1 MAMGYR
7 ATRGGIRA
15 TIELAIAAGVA
26 TLAWVNAF
34 ADGPQADAGALDEI
48 IVTGTRTSGMAVMD
62 SPAPVQILSAE
73 TLKAVSG
80 NADLMSALAQVV
92 PSLTMQAFGYDM
104 SEQTLLAKLRG
115 LSPNHVLVLV
125 NGKRRHTTAS
135 LAVDGGSP
143 YQGGAGVDLNFIPLD
158 AIDHIEVLTDG
169 AAAQYG
175 TDAIAGV
182 INIILKK
189 NPSGGTLTG
198 TYGEYGN
205 TEGKTTDV
213 SANSG
218 FQPGTGAFLN
228 VTGEVRN
235 HGHSSVGAIDERLV
249 NPANLDTYPNSNMA
263 NAPGYPYLNQGLG
276 DGEQREKQAM
286 LNSGVDFEGGAELYF
301 FGSYGH
307 KDAQAFQNYRL
318 PNKANYI
325 DPTTGETV
333 YPYPFGFSPLEATD
347 EDDFQTNLGI
357 KGTTAGW
364 NWDLTTGYGG
374 DTVNLSTL
382 NTYNTGYSSLNNVPS
397 PTNIYD
403 GRLRATQWTT
413 TADVDRDVDVG
424 WAGPLNVAFG
434 AEYRRETYSIAAGAP
449 ISYLDGG
456 ASGYSGFTPS
466 DAGSHGRNNEAV
478 YLDLAAKP
486 IDKLRLD
493 AAVRSEHYSDFGSTT
508 VGKLTGRYDFT
519 PEIAVRGTISNGFRA
534 PTLAEEYYTSTVVN
548 TTTAFVQLAP
558 NSAGGRLLGL
568 GNGLQP
574 EHSVNLSLGLVWRPT
589 PGMNATLDVYQIT
602 VTNRIVG
609 SGTIIGSE
617 GGAIYSPVVNS
628 AIVAS
633 GNPIDPS
640 VVASG
645 VTGVNMFANGIDTQT
660 RGADLV
666 FNFPVEYAFGKIDW
680 SIGATYNR
688 TIVTKYAT
696 TPASLAGGNP
706 PIDELYDPAAYADLT
721 TATPRYVVNLG
732 ALLTVGKFSANLVE
746 KIYGPSS
753 DYESDDADNGAGGPI
768 PACVPGGGLFICPG
782 GLEYFKDNVPVTAIT
797 DLDLSYQLSSR
808 IKLSIGA
815 INLFN
820 KLPPHLNAQLT
831 AHESNPYYGDSNNVI
846 QYPIFTPYG
855 INGGYYYG
863 RVALSF

>member
-1 MAMGYR
+1 M
-7 ATRGGIRA
+7 
-15 TIELAIAAGVA
+15 AIAYRVRRNGGCASVKATVA
-26 TLAWVNAF
+26 ASVAALAWVNA
-34 ADGPQADAGALDEI
+34 PADAPQSNAGTLEEL

-62 SPAPVQILSAE
+62 SPAPVQLLSAE
-73 TLKAVSG
+73 SLKAVSG
-80 NADLMSALAQVV
+80 NADLMSALAQAV

-104 SEQTLLAKLRG
+104 AEQTLLAKLRG

-125 NGKRRHTTAS
+125 NGKRRHTTAN

-189 NPSGGTLTG
+189 NASGGTLTG

-205 TEGKTTDV
+205 AEGKTTDV
-213 SANSG
+213 SLNSG
-218 FQPGTGAFLN
+218 FQPEPGAYLN

-249 NPANLDTYPNSNMA
+249 NPANLDTYPNSNML

-276 DGEQREKQAM
+276 DGQTREKQVM
-286 LNSGVDFEGGAELYF
+286 VNSGVDFEGGAELYF

-318 PNKANYI
+318 PNKASYI
-325 DPTTGETV
+325 DPSTGDTV
-333 YPYPFGFSPLEATD
+333 YPYPFGFSPLEASD
-347 EDDFQTNLGI
+347 EDDFQTDLGM
-357 KGTTAGW
+357 KGTAGAW
-364 NWDLTTGYGG
+364 NWDLTTGYGA
-374 DTVNLSTL
+374 DNVRQSTL

-413 TADVDRDVDVG
+413 TADFDRDFDIG
-424 WAGPLNVAFG
+424 WAGPLNVALG
-434 AEYRRETYSIAAGAP
+434 AEYRRDTYSTAAGAP

-456 ASGYSGFTPS
+456 ASGYPGFTPS
-466 DAGSHGRNNEAV
+466 DAGSHGRNNEAI
-478 YLDLAAKP
+478 YLDFAAKP

-493 AAVRSEHYSDFGSTT
+493 AAVRSEHYSDFGNAT
-508 VGKLTGRYDFT
+508 VGKLTGRYDFS

-534 PTLAEEYYTSTVVN
+534 PTLAEEYFTSTVVN

-558 NSAGGRLLGL
+558 NSPGGRLLGL

-589 PGMNATLDVYQIT
+589 PGLNATLDIYQIT

-645 VTGVNMFANGIDTQT
+645 TTGVNIFANGIDTQT

-666 FNFPVEYAFGKIDW
+666 FNFPVDYAFGKITW
-680 SIGATYNR
+680 SVGATYNR
-688 TIVTKYAT
+688 TIVTKYAS

-706 PIDELYDPAAYADLT
+706 PIDELYDPAAYSELT

-732 ALLTVGKFSANLVE
+732 ALLTIGKFSANLIE

-753 DYESDDADNGAGGPI
+753 DYENDDGDNGAGGPF

-782 GLEYFKDNVPVTAIT
+782 GFEYFKDNIPVTAIT
-797 DLDLSYQLSSR
+797 DLDMSYQLSSR
-808 IKLSIGA
+808 VKVSIGG

-820 KLPPHLNAQLT
+820 KLPPHLNATLT

-846 QYPIFTPYG
+846 QYPIFSPYG
-855 INGGYYYG
+855 LNGGYYYG
-863 RVALSF
+863 RIALSF

>member
-1 MAMGYR
+1 MAIAYR
-7 ATRGGIRA
+7 VKPNSIRA
-15 TIELAIAAGVA
+15 AIKAALATSVAALVGA
-26 TLAWVNAF
+26 NAW
-34 ADGPQADAGALDEI
+34 ADAPQSEAGTLDEV

-73 TLKAVSG
+73 ALKAASG
-80 NADLMSALAQVV
+80 SADLVSALAQVV

-125 NGKRRHTTAS
+125 NGKRRHTTAN

-189 NPSGGTLTG
+189 NSSGGSLTG
-198 TYGEYGN
+198 TAGEYGN
-205 TEGKTTDV
+205 SEGKTTDV
-213 SANSG
+213 SLNSG
-218 FQPGTGAFLN
+218 FEPGTGAYFN
-228 VTGEVRN
+228 VTGDVRN

-249 NPANLDTYPNSNMA
+249 NPANLDTYPNSNMV

-276 DGEQREKQAM
+276 DGQQRQELAM
-286 LNSGVDFEGGAELYF
+286 VNSGFDFEGGTELYF

-307 KDAQAFQNYRL
+307 KTASAFQNYRL
-318 PNKANYI
+318 PSKANYI
-325 DPTTGETV
+325 DPTTGDTV
-333 YPYPFGFSPLEATD
+333 YPYPFGFSPLEAND

-357 KGTTAGW
+357 KGAAGAW
-364 NWDLTTGYGG
+364 NWDLSTGYGA
-374 DTVNLSTL
+374 DNDQQSTL

-413 TADVDRDVDVG
+413 TADINRDVDIG

-434 AEYRRETYSIAAGAP
+434 AEYRRETFSIAAGAP

-456 ASGYSGFTPS
+456 ASGFPGFTPS

-478 YLDLAAKP
+478 YLDFAAKP
-486 IDKLRLD
+486 IDKLRID
-493 AAVRSEHYSDFGSTT
+493 AAVRSEHYSDFGNAT
-508 VGKLTGRYDFT
+508 VGKLTGRYDFS

-558 NSAGGRLLGL
+558 NSPGGRLLGL
-568 GNGLQP
+568 GNGLEP
-574 EHSVNLSLGLVWRPT
+574 EHSVNLSLGLVWRPM
-589 PGMNATLDVYQIT
+589 PGMNATLDLYQIT

-617 GGAIYSPVVNS
+617 GGAVYSPLVNS
-628 AIVAS
+628 AIIAS

-645 VTGVNMFANGIDTQT
+645 TTGINIFANGIDTRT

-666 FNFPVEYAFGKIDW
+666 FNFPVDYAFGKIVW
-680 SIGATYNR
+680 SIGATYN
-688 TIVTKYAT
+688 TTTVTKYAS
-696 TPASLAGGNP
+696 TPASLAGGSP
-706 PIDELYDPAAYADLT
+706 PIDELYDPAAYSDLT
-721 TATPRYVVNLG
+721 TATPKYVANLG
-732 ALLTVGKFSANLVE
+732 ALLTMGRFSANLVE

-753 DYESDDADNGAGGPI
+753 DYENDDGDNGAGGPI

-782 GLEYFKDNVPVTAIT
+782 GLEYFKDNVPVAVIT
-797 DLDLSYQLSSR
+797 NLDMSYQLSDR
-808 IKLSIGA
+808 IKVSIGGL
-815 INLFN
+815 NLFN
-820 KLPPHLNAQLT
+820 KLPPHLNATLT

-846 QYPIFTPYG
+846 QYPIFSPYG